1 MSEINQTVNILDELE
16 VIANKICD
24 EYCKWPQEYGCQDDY
39 DSDEDELEKMW
50 EEKCQNCPLY
60 QFF

>member
-1 MSEINQTVNILDELE
+1 MSDTQKVNILDELE
-16 VIANKICD
+16 NIANRICD
-24 EYCKWPQEYGCQDDY
+24 DYCKWPQEYGCQDNY
-39 DSDEDELEKMW
+39 DSEEFEKLY